1 MANTIL
7 IKSKTDGAGAPAH
20 GAGLKVAE
28 LAVNTSNTP
37 ATAAGRGNLFL
48 GVTAE
53 SATNLTAGTNTASA
67 YNADQTGGIVWVGA
81 PILDEDDMASNDAT
95 KLATQQSI
103 KAYIDTATA
112 ATRDIDALDAFS
124 GVPHATN
131 DEFLISDNG
140 TEKRA
145 TTTMVANGAFA
156 LVSGDATIAAGGAL
170 TIAAD
175 SVEHSMVNDN
185 LISGFTNI
193 GEAPASSDE
202 LLVSDGGTLKAMT
215 IANLAASS
223 EFASAVSVSDNSGST
238 AMPVVFHDES
248 NNLHDDT
255 GAFTYKPSTG
265 EVTATKFIGALT
277 GNVTGD
283 ASGSAGTVTSI
294 GNLTGDVTSS
304 NRATTIA
311 AAAVHHGMLHD
322 DIISGQDAL
331 TSGLASTDEFAISDA
346 GTVKRM
352 DVSVLQSYLQSNLT
366 FTTNT
371 DTDVSIANLK
381 TRLAGGFGSNAVTIG
396 DSSDVVTIGN
406 DLIVTG
412 DLTISGD
419 TVTANVATL
428 DVEDKNITV
437 NKGSGDTSSTADG
450 AGLTIQDA
458 VDASNDATLLW
469 NASNDKFVFSHLIE
483 APGTSIFT
491 NLDISGDVDVDGALE
506 TDALTIGGTAIA
518 SVIAGT
524 TVANA
529 TTAAVAT
536 TVTITDNESTD
547 EDNAIIFT
555 AGGDVDGGNI
565 GLESD
570 GTCTYNP
577 STGKITATGFVGA
590 LTGNVTG
597 DVTGDVT
604 GNADTS
610 TKIASITNS
619 NIVQLTSSQT
629 LTNKVLTSPD
639 INTPDID
646 GGNIDGATIATS
658 DITVGS
664 SKTLNVSGGTLT
676 TSTAQ
681 KKAIVEGVGSS
692 FDVGNVTMTANGITI
707 DGTFTDGTM
716 SIVGGAISSAT
727 IDAGSYTAA

>member
-1 MANTIL
+1 
-7 IKSKTDGAGAPAH
+7 
-20 GAGLKVAE
+20 
-28 LAVNTSNTP
+28 
-37 ATAAGRGNLFL
+37 
-48 GVTAE
+48 
-53 SATNLTAGTNTASA
+53 
-67 YNADQTGGIVWVGA
+67 
-81 PILDEDDMASNDAT
+81 
-95 KLATQQSI
+95 
-103 KAYIDTATA
+103 
-112 ATRDIDALDAFS
+112 LDAFS

-681 KKAIVEGVGSS
+681 KKAIVEGV
-692 FDVGNVTMTANGITI
+692 
-707 DGTFTDGTM
+707 
-716 SIVGGAISSAT
+716 
-727 IDAGSYTAA
+727 